1 MCVNISIV
9 THTQLGTSTNKYSKN
24 LEQTETKMDKLG
36 RWLLGANSNQMKE
49 HRKEYFLTSKRRKC
63 ASTLANVR
71 TAVDQIYRQRAL
83 GCRLRCQ
90 WTKDVLFWKKKDE
103 RRRLCGR
110 RTTAFPVFV
119 VENLAAVDEY
129 ATTDRSKQQQ
139 QQQQQQQK
147 QKMEAIIIIVCEEMP
162 VEYVEEGSKMKCC
175 VGVA

>member
-1 MCVNISIV
+1 MSIALPMDQGRAV
-9 THTQLGTSTNKYSKN
+9 
-24 LEQTETKMDKLG
+24 LEE
-36 RWLLGANSNQMKE
+36 
-49 HRKEYFLTSKRRKC
+49 
-63 ASTLANVR
+63 
-71 TAVDQIYRQRAL
+71 
-83 GCRLRCQ
+83 
-90 WTKDVLFWKKKDE
+90 KKDE

-162 VEYVEEGSKMKCC
+162 VEYVEEGMLRRRCVRRLASSKRFKAKTQLACGWHVYLC
-175 VGVA
+175 LDA